1 MPKPTRQ
8 LLSLSAIALTGV
20 LACQGTGPQFA
31 TVSLYL
37 TDAPSDQ
44 IASAQVW
51 ISQAYLVG
59 GGGDAE
65 ETTPR
70 FTISDTPQQ
79 YDLLQLQDGVTAL
92 LGSDLIP
99 VGDYAQLR
107 LVVDSAQVTLV
118 DGVTFADGSTSRSLK
133 VPSGAQSGIKV
144 VFAAPVHIDP
154 AGADVVVDFPVA
166 ENFVLQGPASN
177 PLGVL
182 FTPTLRGT
190 IQ

>member
-1 MPKPTRQ
+1 MRT
-8 LLSLSAIALTGV
+8 LTAIALTGL

-31 TVSLYL
+31 KVSLYL

-59 GGGDAE
+59 GGSDTD

-79 YDLLQLQDGVTAL
+79 YDLLQLQNGVTVL

-99 VGDYAQLR
+99 VGDYSQLR
-107 LVVDSAQVTLV
+107 LVVDSALVTLV
-118 DGVTFADGSTSRSLK
+118 DGATFADGSTSRSLK

-144 VFAAPVHIDP
+144 VFAGRVHIDP
-154 AGADVVVDFPVA
+154 AGANIVVDFPVG
-166 ENFVLQGPASN
+166 ENFVFQGAASS
-177 PLGVL
+177 PTGVL